1 MPFPRDYLEK
11 VKNIFRRM
19 FRVYAHIYYSHMTLI
34 DRLALTEQFNFS
46 LTHFLYFVD
55 QFHLIGPSDLRPLR
69 ELITQLVPNLRGMDD
84 SWL

>member
-1 MPFPRDYLEK
+1 
-11 VKNIFRRM
+11 M

-46 LTHFLYFVD
+46 LTHFLYFID

-84 SWL
+84 IWL